1 MIERESMQK
10 EKTFEN
16 FPVWIPLLS
25 TVFSLSIY
33 AAGFYI
39 FLQLGIPFAILYVL
53 FCLWIEI
60 RLLRKSCVNCYY
72 YGKTCGL
79 GKGKVCAL
87 LFKKGSLEKFARKEI
102 SWKDLIPDF
111 MVLILPLIGG
121 IIVLI
126 RDFTWL
132 ILGLMV
138 ILVVLSTVGNAF
150 IRGSLA
156 CKYCKHRE
164 LGCPAEQLFN
174 KQSKAAGS

>member
-1 MIERESMQK
+1 MQK
-10 EKTFEN
+10 EQSYEN
-16 FPVWIPLLS
+16 YPAWIPLLS

-33 AAGFYI
+33 VTGVYI
-39 FLQLGIPFAILYVL
+39 FLQLGIPFAILYAL

-60 RLLRKSCVNCYY
+60 RLLRYSCVNCFY

-79 GKGKVCAL
+79 GRGRVCAL
-87 LFKKGSLEKFARKEI
+87 LFKKGNPEKFAEKEI

-111 MVLILPLIGG
+111 MVMIFPVIGET
-121 IIVLI
+121 IVLI

-132 ILGLMV
+132 VLGLMV
-138 ILVVLSTVGNAF
+138 ILIVLSTVGNAF

-156 CKYCKHRE
+156 CKYCRQRE

-174 KQSKAAGS
+174 